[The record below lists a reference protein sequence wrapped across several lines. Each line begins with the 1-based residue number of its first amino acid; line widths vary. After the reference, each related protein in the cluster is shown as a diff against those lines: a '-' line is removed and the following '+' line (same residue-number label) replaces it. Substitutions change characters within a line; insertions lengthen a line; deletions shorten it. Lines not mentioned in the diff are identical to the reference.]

1 MKIQKYSDV
10 APTHFDSESVKGVS
24 GRVLIGKDDGA
35 DNFCMRMFELSKDGF
50 SPLHSHDW
58 EHEIFVYSGKGAI
71 FNNGEWL
78 NVESGYSIFIPRN
91 ESHQLKNMGDD
102 PFVFVCLIPSGPP
115 EL

>member
-1 MKIQKYSDV
+1 MKIQKYSDIT
-10 APTHFDSESVKGVS
+10 PTLFDSESVKGVS
-24 GRVLIGKDDGA
+24 GRLLIGKDDGA
-35 DNFCMRMFELSKDGF
+35 ENFCMRMFELSKNGF

-58 EHEIFVYSGKGAI
+58 EHEIFVYSGKGAV

-91 ESHQLKNMGDD
+91 ESHQLKNTGDD
-102 PFVFVCLIPSGPP
+102 PFIFVCLIPAGPP